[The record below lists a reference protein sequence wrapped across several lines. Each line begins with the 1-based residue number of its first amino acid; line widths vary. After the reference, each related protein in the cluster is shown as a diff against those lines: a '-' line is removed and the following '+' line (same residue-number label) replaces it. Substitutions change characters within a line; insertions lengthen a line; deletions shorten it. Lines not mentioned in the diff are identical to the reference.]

1 MTRQVLSL
9 PVRTVMAVGLFVAL
23 TGNLPQAQ
31 QATPKPTPK
40 IPESGV
46 SQIMTLEGE
55 FIRIS
60 YNNEGYVTMGYRV
73 VNESVGQDWM
83 LLQIGT
89 TVRRGTQN
97 YKLARTA
104 ITVDTPDG
112 KKIPMAT
119 NQEYMN
125 VDIRPIEMR
134 AKTVPDNIN
143 YFPPEATQACK
154 ISMFSPQGSGVRAFD
169 DVELS
174 ANRACVGQIYFKI
187 PGGIKY
193 GQHWLNVQF
202 QNSLVRVPFKVM
214 TKEEEKSLS
223 KSWKD
228 IKKQVDE
235 AFKKGGGL

>member
-1 MTRQVLSL
+1 MTRQFLSL

-23 TGNLPQAQ
+23 TGNIPQAQ
-31 QATPKPTPK
+31 QASPKPTPK
-40 IPESGV
+40 IPQSGV

-55 FIRIS
+55 FIRIA

-73 VNESVGQDWM
+73 VNDSVGQDWM

-104 ITVDTPDG
+104 VTVDTPDG

-119 NQEYMN
+119 QQQYLDVDLRSLEMQAKN
-125 VDIRPIEMR
+125 VPES
-134 AKTVPDNIN
+134 IN
-143 YFPPEATQACK
+143 YFPPEATQACR
-154 ISMFSPQGSGVRAFD
+154 IGLFAASGSGVRAFD

-214 TKEEEKSLS
+214 TKEEVKALS